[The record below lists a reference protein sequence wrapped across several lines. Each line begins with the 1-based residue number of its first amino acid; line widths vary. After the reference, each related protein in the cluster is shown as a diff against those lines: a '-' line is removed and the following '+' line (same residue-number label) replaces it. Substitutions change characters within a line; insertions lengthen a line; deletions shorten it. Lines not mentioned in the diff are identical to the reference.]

1 MSAAPAPIAIS
12 AHKPLA
18 LDFAQ
23 QAEVAWIDWR
33 CFPGDFSEGWRPE
46 SYAVLAR
53 RGGKPVGYVLF
64 RAAEDGSNVAFLSR
78 VGCLPDER
86 GQGLARKLI
95 ARSFREAKAAG
106 FRAMVTYCFTN
117 NPASA
122 NTLIAAGFRICSLP
136 KPLCEGAIHFTRTL
150 S

>member
-1 MSAAPAPIAIS
+1 MSAAPASIVIS
-12 AHKPLA
+12 AHQPFA
-18 LDFAQ
+18 LDHARQ
-23 QAEVAWIDWR
+23 SEVAQLDWK
-33 CFPGDFSEGWRPE
+33 CFPGDFSEGWRCDNH
-46 SYAVLAR
+46 VILAR
-53 RGGKPVGYVLF
+53 RLGKPVGYVLF
-64 RAAEDGSNVAFLSR
+64 RAAEDGSNVAFLTR

-95 ARSFREAKAAG
+95 ARSFREAKARG

-122 NTLIAAGFRICSLP
+122 NALIAAGFRICSLP

-150 S
+150 G